1 MLISSKTALKSRCW
15 SKKLHTEKKLE
26 DEVGIEPNDDRALQA
41 DALPLGYSSQPAF
54 LEIKKRQP
62 RQGAKPRLPPEQR

>member
-1 MLISSKTALKSRCW
+1 MKEIAHR
-15 SKKLHTEKKLE
+15 EKLE

-62 RQGAKPRLPPEQR
+62 RQGAKSRLPPEQR